1 MRPKVLRRRLLGGIA
16 ALSLPSVPAR
26 PAGPKHLAILLAVG
40 PSPEYNASLAAFEQ
54 ALAARGWR
62 KGETIGI
69 DLYWSTGD
77 AQRRREAIATVLAA
91 APDVVL
97 VQSEA
102 VTASLIQAGGRFPV
116 VFVHVADPVG
126 SGLVGGLA
134 RPEGRLTGL
143 TNTTPTL
150 AAKWLQLLRE
160 AAPGLARAAMLF
172 NPETAAQRG
181 AIFLEPFLAAG
192 RTLGISTAPA
202 EVRSSSDIES
212 ALAALAAAPGGGFVA
227 VPDPFLAGNSMRI
240 VELAAKLR
248 LPAIYPYRY
257 YAAQGGLISYG
268 VDNVELFRQSADY
281 IDRLLSGALP
291 ADLPIQQPTR
301 FRMTVNLK
309 AARGLGLELSPTF
322 VAEADE
328 VIE

>member
-1 MRPKVLRRRLLGGIA
+1 MRRRVLLGGVA
-16 ALSLPSVPAR
+16 ALSLPAAWAR
-26 PAGPKHLAILLAVG
+26 SAEERRIAILLAVG
-40 PSPEYNASLAAFEQ
+40 PSPEYTASLAAFEQ

-62 KGETIGI
+62 KGENLAI

-77 AQRRREAIATVLAA
+77 PQRRREAINAMLAA

-102 VTASLIQAGGRFPV
+102 VTASVMQAGGRFAV

-160 AAPGLARAAMLF
+160 AAPGVTHAAMLF
-172 NPETAAQRG
+172 NPDTAAQRG
-181 AIFLEPFLAAG
+181 AVFLDPFLAAG
-192 RTLGISTAPA
+192 RTLGVATSPAPVHSPG
-202 EVRSSSDIES
+202 EID
-212 ALAALAAAPGGGFVA
+212 AALATLTGSPGGGFVA
-227 VPDPFLAGNSMRI
+227 IPDPFLAGNSTRI
-240 VELAAKLR
+240 VELAARLR

-281 IDRLLSGALP
+281 VDRLFRGATP

-309 AARGLGLELSPTF
+309 AARGLGLQLPPTF

>member
-1 MRPKVLRRRLLGGIA
+1 MKRRLLLGGVA
-16 ALSLPSVPAR
+16 ALSLPAAQAR
-26 PAGPKHLAILLAVG
+26 SAEVRRLAILLAIA
-40 PSPEYNASLAAFEQ
+40 PSPEYTASLAAFEQ
-54 ALAARGWR
+54 AMAARGWR
-62 KGETIGI
+62 KGETLAI

-77 AQRRREAIATVLAA
+77 ALRRREAIAAVLAA
-91 APDVVL
+91 NPDVVL

-102 VTASLIQAGGRFPV
+102 VTADVMRAGGRFSV

-134 RPEGRLTGL
+134 RPEGKLTGL

-150 AAKWLQLLRE
+150 AAKWLQLLRD
-160 AAPGLARAAMLF
+160 AAPSVTHVAMLF

-181 AIFLEPFLAAG
+181 AVFLDPFLAAG
-192 RTLGISTAPA
+192 RTLGIATKAA
-202 EVRSSSDIES
+202 EVRSPSDIDNS
-212 ALAALAAAPGGGFVA
+212 LAALAASPGGGFVA
-227 VPDPFLAGNSMRI
+227 IPDPFLAGNSTRI
-240 VELAAKLR
+240 VEQAARLR
-248 LPAIYPYRY
+248 LPAVYPYRY

-268 VDNVELFRQSADY
+268 VDNVELFRQSAEY
-281 IDRLLSGALP
+281 VDRLLRGATP

>member
-1 MRPKVLRRRLLGGIA
+1 MRRRLLLGGAA
-16 ALSLPSVPAR
+16 ALSLRTTVTRSAEPRRIAVM
-26 PAGPKHLAILLAVG
+26 LAVG
-40 PSPEYNASLAAFEQ
+40 PSPEYNASIAAFEQ
-54 ALAARGWR
+54 ALEAHGWR
-62 KGETIGI
+62 KGDNLAI
-69 DLYWSTGD
+69 DVHWSTGD
-77 AQRRREAIATVLAA
+77 AQRRREAIAAVLAA

-102 VTASLIQAGGRFPV
+102 VTASVMQAGGRFAV

-150 AAKWLQLLRE
+150 AAKWLQLLRD
-160 AAPGLARAAMLF
+160 AAPGVRRVAMLF

-181 AIFLEPFLAAG
+181 AVFLDPFLAAG
-192 RTLGISTAPA
+192 RTLGIATRAA
-202 EVRSSSDIES
+202 EVRSPSDIDNS
-212 ALAALAAAPGGGFVA
+212 LAALAASPGGGFVA
-227 VPDPFLAGNSMRI
+227 VPDPFLASNSTRI
-240 VELAAKLR
+240 VEQAARLR
-248 LPAIYPYRY
+248 LPAVYPYRY

-268 VDNVELFRQSADY
+268 VDNVALFRQSADY
-281 IDRLLSGALP
+281 VDRLLRGATP

-309 AARGLGLELSPTF
+309 AARGLGLELPPTF

>member
-1 MRPKVLRRRLLGGIA
+1 MKRRLLLGGTA
-16 ALSLPSVPAR
+16 ALSLLTVDAR
-26 PAGPKHLAILLAVG
+26 ADGPRRIAVLLAVG
-40 PSPEYNASLAAFEQ
+40 PSPEYTASLAAFEQ

-62 KGETIGI
+62 K
-69 DLYWSTGD
+69 DNNLASDVYWSTGD
-77 AQRRREAIATVLAA
+77 VQRRREAITAVLAA

-102 VTASLIQAGGRFPV
+102 VTASLMQAGGRFAV

-150 AAKWLQLLRE
+150 AAKWLQLLRD
-160 AAPGLARAAMLF
+160 AAPGIKRVSMLF
-172 NPETAAQRG
+172 NPETAALRG
-181 AIFLEPFLAAG
+181 AVFLDPFLAAG
-192 RTLGISTAPA
+192 RKLGVATSPA
-202 EVRSSSDIES
+202 EVRSPTEID
-212 ALAALAAAPGGGFVA
+212 AALASLAASPGGGFVA
-227 VPDPFLAGNSMRI
+227 VPDPFLAGNSDRI

-248 LPAIYPYRY
+248 LPAVYPYRY
-257 YAAQGGLISYG
+257 YAAKGGLISYG

-281 IDRLLSGALP
+281 VDRLLRGATP

-301 FRMTVNLK
+301 FRMIVNLK
-309 AARGLGLELSPTF
+309 AAHGLGLTLPPTL

-328 VIE
+328 MIE

>member
-1 MRPKVLRRRLLGGIA
+1 LLLGGAA
-16 ALSLPSVPAR
+16 ALSLSIVSAR
-26 PAGPKHLAILLAVG
+26 AAAPRRVAVLLAVG
-40 PSPEYNASLAAFEQ
+40 PSPEYTVSLTAFEQ
-54 ALAARGWR
+54 ALATRGWR
-62 KGETIGI
+62 KTDNVVI
-69 DLYWSTGD
+69 DVQWSTGD
-77 AQRRREAIATVLAA
+77 AQRRREAIAAVLAA

-102 VTASLIQAGGRFPV
+102 VTASLMAAGGKFAV

-150 AAKWLQLLRE
+150 AAKWLQLLRD
-160 AAPGLARAAMLF
+160 AVPGIKSAVMLF
-172 NPETAAQRG
+172 NPETAALRG
-181 AIFLEPFLAAG
+181 AVFLDPFLAAG
-192 RTLGISTAPA
+192 RALGVATSAA
-202 EVRSSSDIES
+202 EVRSPPEID
-212 ALAALAAAPGGGFVA
+212 AALASLAASPDSGFVA
-227 VPDPFLAGNSMRI
+227 VPDPFLAGNSDRI
-240 VELAAKLR
+240 VEQAAKLR
-248 LPAIYPYRY
+248 LPAVYPYRY
-257 YAAQGGLISYG
+257 YAAKGGLISYG

-281 IDRLLSGALP
+281 VDRLLRGATP
-291 ADLPIQQPTR
+291 GDLPIQQPTR

-309 AARGLGLELSPTF
+309 AAHGLGLMLPPTF